1 MLFIF
6 YARGGFN
13 FWFCWGNAK
22 LKASKQFFPV
32 ILFIWTVSTNFL
44 FSAVKEIQNYE
55 YLRMKDIKQQ
65 FLFTIMFK
73 IIAALE
79 LQRESNLN
87 INHSNENYVQMN
99 TLITI

>member
-1 MLFIF
+1 
-6 YARGGFN
+6 
-13 FWFCWGNAK
+13 
-22 LKASKQFFPV
+22 
-32 ILFIWTVSTNFL
+32 
-44 FSAVKEIQNYE
+44 
-55 YLRMKDIKQQ
+55 MKDIKQQ